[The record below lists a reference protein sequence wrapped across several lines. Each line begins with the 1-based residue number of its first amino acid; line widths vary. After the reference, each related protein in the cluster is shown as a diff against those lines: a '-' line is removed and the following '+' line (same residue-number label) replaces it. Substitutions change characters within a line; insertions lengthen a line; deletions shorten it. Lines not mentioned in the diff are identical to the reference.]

1 METNTLTENGVSTT
15 KGLGE
20 EMYIKCCLGAQR
32 FQCGLQVGKHG
43 LRNVR

>member
-20 EMYIKCCLGAQR
+20 EMYIKCCLGAYR
-32 FQCGLQVGKHG
+32 GKYTT
-43 LRNVR
+43 NMTTDI

>member
-20 EMYIKCCLGAQR
+20 EMYINLNSAT
-32 FQCGLQVGKHG
+32 L
-43 LRNVR
+43 L

>member
-20 EMYIKCCLGAQR
+20 EMYIKCCLGAYR
-32 FQCGLQVGKHG
+32 GGGIALGHIPNAK
-43 LRNVR
+43 